1 MDTDK
6 KRKPFKKLRVLK
18 KILNNT
24 GADRIFMSFVAFVFA
39 DALVIFLADPA
50 IESYGD
56 ALWYCYSVISTA
68 GFGDVVATTL
78 VTKICSLLLTLYAT
92 LVIAIVT
99 GVVVN
104 YYNELILEKNKEGAD
119 GNK

>member
-1 MDTDK
+1 
-6 KRKPFKKLRVLK
+6 
-18 KILNNT
+18 
-24 GADRIFMSFVAFVFA
+24 MSFVLFVFL
-39 DALVIFLADPA
+39 DAFLIMLFDPA

-56 ALWYCYSVISTA
+56 ALWYCYAVISTA

-78 VTKICSLLLTLYAT
+78 LSKLCSVLLTVHAV

-104 YYNELILEKNKEGAD
+104 YYTRLMDMKAERDRENGYAGDQEKAAKNPSCAQRE
-119 GNK
+119 